1 MRNRLIFAGLFVFPL
16 AVAAFLIVPAVLSMV
31 AGVTANYFRGVRS
44 GLTLQ
49 WVMQV
54 WELYADTIARSF
66 VVALATLGV
75 TLLVGIPA
83 AYALYVRGGR
93 LSRAIEEI
101 ITLPLAIPG
110 LAIALALLLTYGGVS
125 ALPPPLPVLLPPPP

>member
-1 MRNRLIFAGLFVFPL
+1 L
-16 AVAAFLIVPAVLSMV
+16 ARAAWL
-31 AGVTANYFRGVRS
+31 R
-44 GLTLQ
+44 
-49 WVMQV
+49 
-54 WELYADTIARSF
+54 
-66 VVALATLGV
+66 VALATLGV

-110 LAIALALLLTYGGVS
+110 LAIALALLLMSFFITFASMAMGTAIM
-125 ALPPPLPVLLPPPP
+125 ALGQHEGDGNTPRGPRRPAVERLIRTIRR